1 MKREAQLLLCKAID
15 SVTLTVE
22 LFNRPV
28 DYGRVTAVLIM
39 LDHAS
44 EMLLKAA
51 ITHRGGKIRKPKETQ
66 TIGFNEC
73 VRRGISDGGIKFL
86 SDEQALLLQMNNG
99 LRDAAQHYLVDVSE
113 QQLYFQTQAGVT
125 MFRDLLQQVFG
136 IDLYT
141 KLPTRVLPISS
152 TPPTSLDAL
161 FHNQVEEIE
170 RLLRPGS
177 RRRVQALAKLR
188 ALAITEGALQGSSD
202 QPCDGNLESLS
213 KAIRAGQP
221 WESIFPGVASLE
233 TTTSGFGPAL
243 DFRLSKKEGIAVHLV
258 PEGTPGAVVVAVKRV
273 DELGFYN
280 LSHTQLA
287 DKVGLTPPKTTA
299 IVRCLKLQDD
309 PECFKEVMLGRS
321 RFQRYSQKAI
331 AKIKEALAT
340 ADIDQVWRDHRP
352 RRR

>member
-1 MKREAQLLLCKAID
+1 MKREAKLLLCKAID
-15 SVTLTVE
+15 SVTLAVE

-28 DYGRVTAVLIM
+28 DYGRATAVLIM

-51 ITHRGGKIRKPKETQ
+51 IVHRGGEIRKTKETQ

-73 VRRGISDGGIKFL
+73 VRRGISDGHIKFL

-125 MFRDLLQQVFG
+125 MFRDLLHQVFG

-141 KLPTRVLPISS
+141 KLPMRVLPISS

-188 ALAITEGALQGSSD
+188 ALAITEGALRGSSD
-202 QPCDGNLESLS
+202 QPGDGDLRRLS
-213 KAIRAGQP
+213 KAIRAGQS
-221 WESIFPGVASLE
+221 WEILFPGVASLE
-233 TTTSGFGPAL
+233 TTTSGFGPAI
-243 DFRLSKKEGIAVHLV
+243 DFRLSKKEGIDVHVV
-258 PEGTPGAVVVAVKRV
+258 PEGTPGAVLVFKRV
-273 DELGFYN
+273 DELGYYN
-280 LSHTQLA
+280 LSPTQLA
-287 DKVGLTPPKTTA
+287 NKVGLTPPKATA
-299 IVRCLKLQDD
+299 MVRYLKLRGD
-309 PECFKEVMLGRS
+309 PECFKEVVMGKS
-321 RFQRYSQKAI
+321 HFPRYSQKAI
-331 AKIKEALAT
+331 TTIKEALT
-340 ADIDQVWRDHRP
+340 AVNVDEVWRDHGP
-352 RRR
+352 RRK